1 MIYLDNAAT
10 SFPKAPGM
18 AEAMTKFLAE
28 DAANPGRAGHRM
40 AVAAEEMID
49 RARLQLARL
58 VNAPTHE
65 RLVFTLNGT
74 DALNIAIKGVIA
86 SCSGSAGGGNEVPH
100 VITTVLEHNSVSRPL
115 QAMSDA
121 GRITLTRIDCD
132 DHGFIDPDAVRK
144 AVTPATKLVVMT
156 HASNVTGTIQD
167 AAAVGRVARETDL
180 LFCLDA
186 AQTIGVVPVDVQAM
200 QVDLLAFPGHKSL
213 LGPTGTGALYVGERV
228 PAASEDVA
236 GQPGRLA
243 PFREGGTG
251 GDSATPVQPAL
262 YPYYLEGGT
271 PNTVGIAGLS
281 ASIEYVVQN
290 GIAKTLD
297 HEQQL
302 VQKVIDF
309 VADHDMMTL
318 YGNSDAR
325 TRVGTVSFNIDGF
338 DAPDVGGIL
347 DDSFE
352 IAIRPGLHCAPYAH
366 KRFGTFPVGSVRVS
380 PGAFTSEGDVD
391 ALIDALGQVVD

>member
-10 SFPKAPGM
+10 SFPKAPGTS
-18 AEAMTKFLAE
+18 EAMAAFLAK

-49 RARLQLARL
+49 RARLQLTRI

-65 RLVFTLNGT
+65 RMVFTLNGT
-74 DALNIAIKGVIA
+74 DALNIAIKGVV
-86 SCSGSAGGGNEVPH
+86 GSSRGAGEVPH
-100 VITTVLEHNSVSRPL
+100 IITTVLEHNSVSRPL
-115 QAMSDA
+115 QAMSDS
-121 GRITLTRIDCD
+121 GLITLTRVDCD
-132 DHGFIDPDAVRK
+132 DAGFIDPDDIRK
-144 AVTPATKLVVMT
+144 AMTPATKLVVMT

-167 AAAVGRVARETDL
+167 AAAVGRIAREAGI

-186 AQTIGVVPVDVQAM
+186 AQTIGVAPVDVQAM

-213 LGPTGTGALYVGERV
+213 LGPTGTGALYVGDRV

-236 GQPGRLA
+236 DQPGRLA

-281 ASIEYVVQN
+281 ASMDYLAGREMTD
-290 GIAKTLD
+290 TLK
-297 HEQQL
+297 HEQHL

-309 VADHDMMTL
+309 VADHDAMTL
-318 YGNSDAR
+318 YGNTDAS
-325 TRVGTVSFNIDGF
+325 TRVGTVSFNVAGF
-338 DAPDVGGIL
+338 DAPDIGSIL

-366 KRFGTFPVGSVRVS
+366 KRLGTFPAGSVRVS
-380 PGAFTSEGDVD
+380 PGAFSTEAEIDT
-391 ALIDALGQVVD
+391 LIDALTQIVG

>member
-10 SFPKAPGM
+10 SFPKAPGTS
-18 AEAMTKFLAE
+18 EAMAAFLAK

-65 RLVFTLNGT
+65 RMVFTLNGT
-74 DALNIAIKGVIA
+74 DALNIAIKGVV
-86 SCSGSAGGGNEVPH
+86 GSSRGAGEVPH

-115 QAMSDA
+115 QAMSDS
-121 GRITLTRIDCD
+121 GQITLTRVDCD
-132 DHGFIDPDAVRK
+132 DAGFVDPDDIRK
-144 AVTPATKLVVMT
+144 ATTPATKLVVMT

-167 AAAVGRVARETDL
+167 AAAVGRIAHEHGI

-186 AQTIGVVPVDVQAM
+186 AQTIGVAPVDVQAM

-213 LGPTGTGALYVGERV
+213 LGPTGTGALYVGDRV
-228 PAASEDVA
+228 PAASEDIA

-281 ASIEYVVQN
+281 ASMDYLAGREM
-290 GIAKTLD
+290 ADTLK

-309 VADHDMMTL
+309 VADHDAMTL
-318 YGNSDAR
+318 YGNTDAS
-325 TRVGTVSFNIDGF
+325 THVGTVSFNVDGF
-338 DAPDVGGIL
+338 DAPDIGSIL

-366 KRFGTFPVGSVRVS
+366 KRLGTFPAGSVRVS
-380 PGAFTSEGDVD
+380 PGAFSTEAEIDT
-391 ALIDALGQVVD
+391 LIDALTQIVG

>member
-18 AEAMTKFLAE
+18 AEAMSKFLAE

-49 RARLQLARL
+49 RARLQLTRL

-65 RLVFTLNGT
+65 RMVFTLNGT
-74 DALNIAIKGVIA
+74 DALNIAIKGVVT
-86 SCSGSAGGGNEVPH
+86 SFSANGDVPH

-115 QAMSDA
+115 QAMSDG
-121 GRITLTRIDCD
+121 GRITLTRVDCD
-132 DHGFIDPDAVRK
+132 DDGFVNPDDIRSAI
-144 AVTPATKLVVMT
+144 TPATKLVVMT

-167 AAAVGRVARETDL
+167 AAAVGRVARDADI

-186 AQTIGVVPVDVQAM
+186 AQTIGIVPVDVQAM

-228 PAASEDVA
+228 PTASEDVA
-236 GQPGRLA
+236 GQPTRLA

-281 ASIEYVVQN
+281 VSIDYVTN
-290 GIAKTLD
+290 RGIADTLK
-297 HEQQL
+297 HEQHL
-302 VQKVIDF
+302 VQKVVDF
-309 VADHDMMTL
+309 VASHDMMTL
-318 YGNSDAR
+318 YGTTDAS
-325 TRVGTVSFNIDGF
+325 TRVGTVSFNIHGF
-338 DAPDVGGIL
+338 DAPDVGSIL

-366 KRFGTFPVGSVRVS
+366 KRLGTFPTGSIRVS
-380 PGAFTSEGDVD
+380 PGAFTTEEEVD
-391 ALIDALGQVVD
+391 ALTDALSQIVG

>member
-10 SFPKAPGM
+10 SFPKAPGTS
-18 AEAMTKFLAE
+18 EAMAAFLAK

-49 RARLQLARL
+49 RTRLQLTRI

-65 RLVFTLNGT
+65 RMVFTLNGT
-74 DALNIAIKGVIA
+74 DALNIAIKGVVG
-86 SCSGSAGGGNEVPH
+86 SSSGAGEVPH

-115 QAMSDA
+115 QAMSDS
-121 GRITLTRIDCD
+121 GQITLTRVDCD
-132 DHGFIDPDAVRK
+132 DAGFIDPDDIRQAI
-144 AVTPATKLVVMT
+144 TPATKLVVMT

-167 AAAVGRVARETDL
+167 AAAVGRIAREAGI

-186 AQTIGVVPVDVQAM
+186 AQTIGVAPVDVQAM

-213 LGPTGTGALYVGERV
+213 LGPTGTGALYVGDRV

-281 ASIEYVVQN
+281 ASMDYLAGREMTD
-290 GIAKTLD
+290 TLK
-297 HEQQL
+297 HEQHL

-309 VADHDMMTL
+309 VADHDAMTL
-318 YGNSDAR
+318 YGNTDAS
-325 TRVGTVSFNIDGF
+325 TRVGTVSFNVAGF
-338 DAPDVGGIL
+338 DAPDIGSIL

-366 KRFGTFPVGSVRVS
+366 KRLGTFPTGSVRVS
-380 PGAFTSEGDVD
+380 PGAFSTEAEIDT
-391 ALIDALGQVVD
+391 LIDALTQIVG